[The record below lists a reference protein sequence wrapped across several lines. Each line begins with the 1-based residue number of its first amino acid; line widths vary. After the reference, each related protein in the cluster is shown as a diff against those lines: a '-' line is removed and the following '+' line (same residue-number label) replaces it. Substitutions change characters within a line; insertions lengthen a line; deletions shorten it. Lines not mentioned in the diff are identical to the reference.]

1 LSLARKNF
9 EEFPV
14 IEDIPVIVGNV
25 EAVKVNHDS
34 NPPLVPEK
42 DVNTDKKRKLEE
54 EDNEDRWVSSPTI
67 GKTKKAKR
75 RKNITDDSP
84 RSQLT
89 QTMAPG
95 TPSAFESSA
104 VSAKITALRRNARQE
119 QKSIIQC
126 KQSKGRKPP
135 PKAGY
140 LYQLKKN
147 GTSKK
152 TLKQL
157 IGNSSLPEI
166 LSPDELIEKMLTSVC
181 LVEASNSSSFNFCA
195 WDHFPIEDCLQ
206 NSQGVQLGKSR

>member
-1 LSLARKNF
+1 
-9 EEFPV
+9 
-14 IEDIPVIVGNV
+14 
-25 EAVKVNHDS
+25 
-34 NPPLVPEK
+34 
-42 DVNTDKKRKLEE
+42 
-54 EDNEDRWVSSPTI
+54 
-67 GKTKKAKR
+67 
-75 RKNITDDSP
+75 
-84 RSQLT
+84 
-89 QTMAPG
+89 MAPG
-95 TPSAFESSA
+95 TPSAFESSTLCQHF
-104 VSAKITALRRNARQE
+104 VSAKIRALRRNARQE
-119 QKSIIQC
+119 QKSVIQR

-166 LSPDELIEKMLTSVC
+166 LSPDVLLEKMLTSVC